1 MPRRAALRFPAP
13 PRTVSVSRRLPPIAL
28 WTVLATVLLANG
40 CAGLPRI
47 DPSGRRFLIWPNAD
61 TAANSAP
68 SLPSLPSLGNV
79 PVPPVFAGQTTVQPP
94 EPANSPFVTAP
105 PATVGGTPVAVPAIP
120 GQIRQQVA
128 SPVTETLKITPTRL
142 LAPVGSEVILKA
154 GVCAPNGY
162 LRTNRRI
169 EWMVGQQGTGQFVTV
184 GEQGE
189 MDVLRFPW
197 QRPNKFDN
205 SYAVGYTTPFH
216 VCLRRGTEDA
226 SDDVQ
231 VERGEA
237 WITLTS
243 ASEGVSYIT
252 ASAPESTNW
261 DARRAVATV
270 YWVDAQWR
278 LPPPQSLQPGQTG
291 TLTTTVTRQTDG
303 APVAGW
309 LVRYE
314 VLRGET
320 ARLGYESG
328 QASEVTTDAQGRANL
343 QISPTDDMPGSAQV
357 RVTVIRPAM
366 SAPMPSPR
374 LEVGGGETTVTW
386 SPAAIIPV
394 LPPAGDT
401 VDDGFGGGPPPRPF
415 EPPPTNDDG
424 VPLGEPLP
432 GIGPRIELVLKRDS
446 VGPVAVGTA
455 IPVTVE
461 LLNTG
466 DAIAQNLSLTAEY
479 DRGLSSPQDTQ
490 GLYRLQYPSSR
501 LPALGPGDSSV
512 VELDFVAAQP
522 GEQCYSVTVGAD
534 GMANAFDRQCVNVE
548 RPAPPARPQ
557 LRIETALNA
566 QSEVGQTLRYI
577 VTVVND
583 ASTSADNVRVEVL
596 SDPSLEVTGAE
607 PVAGRQAIPKGLAW
621 DGQRI
626 EPGGRLRFDVEFR
639 CLTATAEAKVTT
651 YVLLSESDYEQKT
664 DAVEVLPAQAEVPP
678 PAARRDLEGVLNSTA
693 NPAQVGQTA
702 TLNVAITNTTDAAVQ
717 NVQYRLRFPPQ
728 LRPQVIA
735 GATQNQNALEFVPLS
750 SLGPGETYRLSVPYT
765 PAEQGLAPVQMD
777 LRVGTGPVTTA
788 ETTISI
794 RSR

>member
-1 MPRRAALRFPAP
+1 MP
-13 PRTVSVSRRLPPIAL
+13 VSRRLPPIGL
-28 WTVLATVLLANG
+28 LTVLVTVLVANG

-61 TAANSAP
+61 TAASAAP

-79 PVPPVFAGQTTVQPP
+79 PVPPVFAGSTTVAPP
-94 EPANSPFVTAP
+94 EPANSPFVTPNPGLAG
-105 PATVGGTPVAVPAIP
+105 APVAVPSIGGP
-120 GQIRQQVA
+120 VVQRVA

-169 EWMVGQQGTGQFVTV
+169 EWMIGQQGTGQFVTV

-189 MDVLRFPW
+189 MDILRFPW

-205 SYAVGYTTPFH
+205 AYAVGYTTPFN

-237 WITLTS
+237 WITVTS

-261 DARRAVATV
+261 DARRAAATV

-328 QASEVTTDAQGRANL
+328 QSSEVTTDAQGRASL

-357 RVTVIRPAM
+357 RVTVVRPAM

-386 SPAAIIPV
+386 SPAAILPV
-394 LPPAGDT
+394 VPPAGDQGE
-401 VDDGFGGGPPPRPF
+401 DDFGPEAPPRPF
-415 EPPPTNDDG
+415 EPPPTNDGGDT
-424 VPLGEPLP
+424 LGQPLP
-432 GIGPRIELVLKRDS
+432 SIGPRIELVLKRDS
-446 VGPVAVGTA
+446 AGSVQVGDP
-455 IPVTVE
+455 IPVTIE

-466 DAIAQNLSLTAEY
+466 DAVAQNLSLTAEY

-490 GLYRLQYPSSR
+490 GLYRLEYPASR
-501 LPALGPGDSSV
+501 LPDLGPGDSSI

-522 GEQCYSVTVGAD
+522 GQQCYSVTVGAD
-534 GMANAFDRQCVNVE
+534 RMANAFDRQCVNVD

-557 LRIETALNA
+557 LRIDAALDA
-566 QSEVGQTLRYI
+566 VREVGETLRYI

-583 ASTSADNVRVEVL
+583 GSTPADNVRVEVL
-596 SDPSLEVTGAE
+596 SGPALQATIADPSV
-607 PVAGRQAIPKGLAW
+607 GREAIPKGVAW
-621 DGQRI
+621 NGQRI
-626 EPGGRLRFDVEFR
+626 EPGGRLRFDVEFL
-639 CLTATAEAKVTT
+639 CLNETREAKITT
-651 YVLLSESDYEQKT
+651 YALLSESDYEQRT
-664 DAVEVLPAQAEVPP
+664 DAVEIQAAAAEVPP
-678 PAARRDLEGVLNSTA
+678 PVARPDLEGVLNSTA
-693 NPAQVGQTA
+693 NPAQVGQRA
-702 TLNVAITNTTDAAVQ
+702 TLNVAITNTTNAAVQ

-728 LRPQVIA
+728 LQPQIVA
-735 GATQNQNALEFVPLS
+735 GATQNQDALEFAPLA
-750 SLGPGETYRLSVPYT
+750 SLGPGETYRFPVPYSPT
-765 PAEQGLAPVQMD
+765 EQGLALVELD
-777 LRVGTGPVTTA
+777 VRVGTGPVTTSD
-788 ETTISI
+788 TTISV